1 MSFYNTAFLLSQF
14 ILLKSLFFI
23 VLIIVIYICI
33 KNSLVYTKK
42 RKTLVS
48 LSFILTNERFI
59 FLFLCFI
66 FKS

>member
-23 VLIIVIYICI
+23 VLIIDIYICI

-42 RKTLVS
+42 KKNARES
-48 LSFILTNERFI
+48 LKNFDLRA
-59 FLFLCFI
+59 FLFF
-66 FKS
+66 FNKV